1 VRCRASRC
9 DYRRG
14 NNRGPLVE
22 FRYRFS
28 DMVSKTKG
36 FEGCSVKSK
45 GLMMF
50 WKFLNW
56 IANYFLNKR
65 PHEEIKDAEDKKS
78 IDTNVDRLS
87 NADVDK
93 RLRSDFKQG

>member
-1 VRCRASRC
+1 
-9 DYRRG
+9 
-14 NNRGPLVE
+14 
-22 FRYRFS
+22 
-28 DMVSKTKG
+28 
-36 FEGCSVKSK
+36 
-45 GLMMF
+45 MF